1 MQIVLNTTVMSLE
14 EPPLD
19 VGYASQKVRLSTK
32 EKQERFVGG
41 QNGKTQILITAPFI
55 DAAFLEELRG
65 IGALLPKGGDYPLEA
80 ALIVA
85 HASHELPSIEGVE
98 VLIDG
103 EGEFGDWYGVRIK
116 DGPCANELAKTLFVI
131 SKDGAIF
138 YEEILSNLLEPFNL
152 DILMRKIY
160 AAQTCYTGKG
170 CH

>member
-1 MQIVLNTTVMSLE
+1 MQIVLNTTVMHLE

-19 VGYASQKVRLSTK
+19 VGYASQKVRLFCSNGVLR
-32 EKQERFVGG
+32 EAGG
-41 QNGKTQILITAPFI
+41 QNGKTQLLITAAFV
-55 DAAFLEELRG
+55 DAAFMEELER
-65 IGALLPKGGDYPLEA
+65 IAESLPKGGDYPLEA

-85 HASHELPSIEGVE
+85 HVSHELPNIEGFE

-138 YEEILSNLLEPFNL
+138 YEEIPSNLLESFNL
-152 DILMRKIY
+152 DTLTRKIY